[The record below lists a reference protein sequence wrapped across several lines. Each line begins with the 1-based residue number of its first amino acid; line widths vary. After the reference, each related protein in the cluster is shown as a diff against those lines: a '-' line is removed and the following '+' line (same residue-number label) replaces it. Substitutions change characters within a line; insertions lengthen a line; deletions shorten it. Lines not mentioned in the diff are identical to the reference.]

1 VLAAGA
7 DPAGFTTTDEHRFVA
22 WLVLPAYEQL
32 APLWFTREVA
42 NLVVLV
48 IAVIGL
54 VIRYRRGDERRRRQ
68 LLWLVLA
75 LVVMIGVVVPWG
87 LFTAGP
93 VLQLLA
99 IALVPAAMTIAVLRH
114 QLLDIRLVL
123 SRTVLYVVLTAGVIG
138 AYLGL
143 VTVADSLLR
152 QGPGTSILA
161 TLIVAV
167 AFNPVRVRL
176 QRVVDR
182 ALYGDRSDPVR
193 ALSRMGDQLSAGT
206 DADSGDVLTAVCE
219 ALRLPYAALRRDGV
233 DQAVHG
239 TAPQLLEVIA
249 LTYRGDRVGELVVGA
264 RSGQRR
270 LDTAD
275 RAALELLAAP
285 LAVAVHATAL
295 SDAVQRSRE
304 EIVAAREEERR
315 RLRRDLHD
323 GLGPALTGIAFQ
335 ADAAGNLVRT
345 DPDRAVELL
354 GSLRAAATEAIADVR
369 RLVYALCPPALDEL
383 GLVGALRRHAE
394 QLGGGRAVVT
404 VHAASDLPPLPA
416 AVEVAAYRIAIE
428 ALTNAVRHAGAGRI
442 DVRFEMNGALEMSV
456 EDDGTAPASWEPG
469 IGLASM
475 RERAAELGGTVQAGP
490 RPGGGRVSARLP
502 L

>member
-1 VLAAGA
+1 
-7 DPAGFTTTDEHRFVA
+7 
-22 WLVLPAYEQL
+22 
-32 APLWFTREVA
+32 
-42 NLVVLV
+42 
-48 IAVIGL
+48 
-54 VIRYRRGDERRRRQ
+54 
-68 LLWLVLA
+68 
-75 LVVMIGVVVPWG
+75 
-87 LFTAGP
+87 
-93 VLQLLA
+93 
-99 IALVPAAMTIAVLRH
+99 VLRH

-152 QGPGTSILA
+152 QGPGTSVLA

-182 ALYGDRSDPVR
+182 ALYGDRADPVR
-193 ALSRMGDQLSAGT
+193 ALSRMGDRLSAGT
-206 DADSGDVLTAVCE
+206 DADSGDVLTAIGE
-219 ALRLPYAALRRDGV
+219 ALRLPYAALRRDGA
-233 DQAVHG
+233 DQVVHG
-239 TAPQLLEVIA
+239 TAPELLEVIA
-249 LTYRGDRVGELVVGA
+249 LTYRGERVGELVVGA

-270 LDTAD
+270 LDGAD

-295 SDAVQRSRE
+295 SEAVQRSRE

-335 ADAAGNLVRT
+335 ADAAGNLIPT
-345 DPDRAVELL
+345 DPARAVELT
-354 GSLRAAATEAIADVR
+354 GSLRAAATEAIDDVR
-369 RLVYALCPPALDEL
+369 RLVYALRPPALDEL

-394 QLGGGRAVVT
+394 QLDGGLGGGLPVVT
-404 VHAASDLPPLPA
+404 VHAPPDLPALPA

-442 DVRFEMNGALEMSV
+442 DLRLRT
-456 EDDGTAPASWEPG
+456 TAAARPAGNRASEWRPCANAPRSW
-469 IGLASM
+469 
-475 RERAAELGGTVQAGP
+475 AARWRRGRIPAAVGCRRGCRCE
-490 RPGGGRVSARLP
+490 RPGGDRRRSSRGA
-502 L
+502 